1 MKVFLEYLFRKFYS
15 SGIRS
20 YLNAIY
26 DVFSVFSV
34 ILANDLQIVPLEF
47 ILLRETIHKRR
58 MFFHKKCCIIFHPG
72 VSYQVTI
79 KCRLLLA
86 ALARAAPAS

>member
-1 MKVFLEYLFRKFYS
+1 MKVFLEYLFSKFYS